1 MQSVFLY
8 TREAHPGENFPHH
21 ISLEQKLTHA
31 AAFATAYSLRRPM
44 LVDDLDGPLHH
55 AYGLLPNMTYIINP
69 RGQIAFRS
77 NWTDAH
83 TVDAALEYLLREG
96 ENRREGVRSAPFYA
110 EILGHRAIDRPAFMD
125 GLLKAGP
132 KAVEEFIQATAATS
146 GEMAARPLRDWLEQ
160 RQKSL

>member
-1 MQSVFLY
+1 MS
-8 TREAHPGENFPHH
+8 
-21 ISLEQKLTHA
+21 HA
-31 AAFATAYSLRRPM
+31 RAFAETYGLERPM

-83 TVDAALEYLLREG
+83 TVQVAIDYLLREG

-110 EILGHRAIDRPAFMD
+110 ELLGHRAIDRPAFME
-125 GLLKAGP
+125 GLYKAGP
-132 KAVEEFIQATAATS
+132 KAVEEFIQASAAS
-146 GEMAARPLRDWLEQ
+146 GGEAMARPLREWWE
-160 RQKSL
+160 RRREG